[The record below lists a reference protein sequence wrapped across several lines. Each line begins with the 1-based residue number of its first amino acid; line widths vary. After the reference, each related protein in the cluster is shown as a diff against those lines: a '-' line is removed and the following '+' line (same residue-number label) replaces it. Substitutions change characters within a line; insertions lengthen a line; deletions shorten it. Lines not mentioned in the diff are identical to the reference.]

1 MYKVIICVP
10 YYNNL
15 EVLKRLLHSIEN
27 QSISDKQVVITADN
41 KDKEAEKLAKSYG
54 YIYINNPYRL
64 GATANCNNSIKI
76 AQKMNPQ
83 YIKVMHQDDYFTSND
98 SLKSFIQMLES
109 NPNADLA
116 FCGSIQDD
124 GVSPYNRGIT
134 LEEVSLLSSDY
145 TYLMKENVIGAPSAV
160 IVRNKKIY
168 MDEHLSWLVD
178 VDWYIRYLSNNSEFV
193 YTEQALVTIGVSAS
207 QLTNICINNRQ
218 LVLGEYLYLG
228 YKMLQENYDH
238 KLDVMCACLAE
249 AIGVEN
255 FLEYDLD
262 IVKDSIRNQKPVI
275 IWGTG
280 ANATKRLYPWLKEM
294 GANIIAFC
302 DTKDRE
308 RGSIIIDE
316 VRCYALSD
324 IENKRKALFLISYEE
339 EYEEIRDTLRKEEVS
354 FFDYE
359 YSRKICGRE

>member
-1 MYKVIICVP
+1 M
-10 YYNNL
+10 
-15 EVLKRLLHSIEN
+15 
-27 QSISDKQVVITADN
+27 
-41 KDKEAEKLAKSYG
+41 
-54 YIYINNPYRL
+54 
-64 GATANCNNSIKI
+64 
-76 AQKMNPQ
+76 
-83 YIKVMHQDDYFTSND
+83 
-98 SLKSFIQMLES
+98 
-109 NPNADLA
+109 
-116 FCGSIQDD
+116 
-124 GVSPYNRGIT
+124 
-134 LEEVSLLSSDY
+134 
-145 TYLMKENVIGAPSAV
+145 
-160 IVRNKKIY
+160 
-168 MDEHLSWLVD
+168 W
-178 VDWYIRYLSNNSEFV
+178 
-193 YTEQALVTIGVSAS
+193 
-207 QLTNICINNRQ
+207 
-218 LVLGEYLYLG
+218 
-228 YKMLQENYDH
+228 
-238 KLDVMCACLAE
+238 ACLAE

>member
-15 EVLKRLLHSIEN
+15 EVLRRLFQSIEK
-27 QSISDKQVVITADN
+27 QSISDRQVVITADN
-41 KDKEAEKLAKSYG
+41 KDEEAEELAKSYG
-54 YIYINNPYRL
+54 YIYVNNPYRL

-98 SLKSFIQMLES
+98 SLKCFIQMLES

-124 GVSPYNRGIT
+124 GVSSYSRGIT
-134 LEEVSLLSSDY
+134 MEEVSLLSSDY
-145 TYLMKENVIGAPSAV
+145 TYLIKENVIGAPSAV
-160 IVRNKKIY
+160 IVRNKKVY

-193 YTEQALVTIGVSAS
+193 YTEQALVTIGVSTN

-218 LVLGEYLYLG
+218 LVLGEYLYLE
-228 YKMLQENYDH
+228 YKLLQEKYNYE
-238 KLDVMCACLAE
+238 LDVMCVCLAE